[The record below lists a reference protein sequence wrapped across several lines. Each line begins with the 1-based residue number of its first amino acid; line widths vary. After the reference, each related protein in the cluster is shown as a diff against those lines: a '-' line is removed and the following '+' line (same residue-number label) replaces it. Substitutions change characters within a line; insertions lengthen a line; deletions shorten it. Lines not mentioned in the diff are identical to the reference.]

1 MEQQQYMIEQQQY
14 MIEQHQTNQNQD
26 EHISWLRCIPIILMI
41 IGLILMLTDNSQPSS
56 MSYGMQTLT
65 DALPYI
71 EFGMIVI
78 ISLISLV
85 VAFIV
90 RKDAPI
96 LAIFLLIIA
105 IVMPIIFWYFNFG
118 IPQPQIIPVS
128 H

>member
-1 MEQQQYMIEQQQY
+1 MIE
-14 MIEQHQTNQNQD
+14 EQTNSKQNGLVT
-26 EHISWLRCIPIILMI
+26 WLRLIPIILMVV
-41 IGLILMLTDNSQPSS
+41 GLILMLTDNSQPSS

-85 VAFIV
+85 VSFIV
-90 RKDAPI
+90 RKDALI
-96 LAIFLLIIA
+96 LALFLLIIG
-105 IVMPIIFWYFNFG
+105 IVMPIIFWYFTIG
-118 IPQPQIIPVS
+118 MPQPQIIPVS

>member
-1 MEQQQYMIEQQQY
+1 M
-14 MIEQHQTNQNQD
+14 D
-26 EHISWLRCIPIILMI
+26 ENIVEEKSESSKSLEGLIIFLHIVSLMMLI
-41 IGLILMLTDNSQPSS
+41 IGVYMLLTNSGASS
-56 MSYGMQTLT
+56 SSISSGMQTLT

-78 ISLISLV
+78 MSLISLV

-96 LAIFLLIIA
+96 LALFLLIIG
-105 IVMPIIFWYFNFG
+105 IVMPIVFWYFTIG
-118 IPQPQIIPVS
+118 MPQPQIIPVS